1 MARVSVQQLLPLIKT
16 KAKDAR
22 KVSFVLVVV
31 YEDLLNWLKNL
42 FSAQVSESE
51 SGQKESPLVC
61 FVILSTIHFGPG
73 EAKGKS
79 RHHKTDAYF
88 RTWKC
93 LFFSTIWI
101 FTFFFIVY
109 SELEWMLPKNERK
122 KQHNGTAPLRLSS
135 WAHPKFRP
143 YHFHMKPRNALIF
156 KLKFAWSQ
164 LIQFQAYDNL
174 WSEWKCPCEI
184 FLGIIVTICIQKQS
198 WVCLEKRH
206 KRGNFLLN
214 VSLFGHQSKGIKLWR
229 GATRY
234 QHWAFQ
240 ACRNPKRDGHLW
252 ASWRVTEM
260 SNNDGEVQQLGAVW
274 RPQCP
279 SFLATRRKKSRK
291 VASPRPR
298 T

>member
-1 MARVSVQQLLPLIKT
+1 M
-16 KAKDAR
+16 
-22 KVSFVLVVV
+22 VSFVLVVV
-31 YEDLLNWLKNL
+31 YEDLLNWVENL

-93 LFFSTIWI
+93 LFFSTIPI

-143 YHFHMKPRNALIF
+143 YHFHMKPRIALIF

-164 LIQFQAYDNL
+164 YNTKEYKFIYDYDNS
-174 WSEWKCPCEI
+174 WFMWKCP
-184 FLGIIVTICIQKQS
+184 
-198 WVCLEKRH
+198 VCRNLSRYHRNHLYRSNNCYFH
-206 KRGNFLLN
+206 KSRNKAECVKKKGHTRGNFLLN

-240 ACRNPKRDGHLW
+240 ACRNDGHLW
-252 ASWRVTEM
+252 ASWQVTEM

>member
-31 YEDLLNWLKNL
+31 YEDLLNWVENL

-93 LFFSTIWI
+93 LFFSTISL

-164 LIQFQAYDNL
+164 LNQFQAL
-174 WSEWKCPCEI
+174 S
-184 FLGIIVTICIQKQS
+184 
-198 WVCLEKRH
+198 
-206 KRGNFLLN
+206 
-214 VSLFGHQSKGIKLWR
+214 
-229 GATRY
+229 
-234 QHWAFQ
+234 
-240 ACRNPKRDGHLW
+240 
-252 ASWRVTEM
+252 
-260 SNNDGEVQQLGAVW
+260 
-274 RPQCP
+274 
-279 SFLATRRKKSRK
+279 
-291 VASPRPR
+291 
-298 T
+298 

>member
-1 MARVSVQQLLPLIKT
+1 MSYEFCVSAKTCWWQGCQSNNFFHYFKT

-156 KLKFAWSQ
+156 KLKFAWWQ
-164 LIQFQAYDNL
+164 LIQFQAL
-174 WSEWKCPCEI
+174 S
-184 FLGIIVTICIQKQS
+184 
-198 WVCLEKRH
+198 
-206 KRGNFLLN
+206 
-214 VSLFGHQSKGIKLWR
+214 
-229 GATRY
+229 
-234 QHWAFQ
+234 
-240 ACRNPKRDGHLW
+240 
-252 ASWRVTEM
+252 
-260 SNNDGEVQQLGAVW
+260 
-274 RPQCP
+274 
-279 SFLATRRKKSRK
+279 
-291 VASPRPR
+291 
-298 T
+298 